1 MVKIDKSYLP
11 FIILGA
17 LAIVLFFYD
26 PPASICEVQM
36 KSYRLSMVGK
46 LYGRRV
52 EKNILP
58 AKISDSVSRCQRGKT
73 SGSCMDFF
81 DIVNEALTNLN
92 QFDEECR
99 PGLIDEK
106 PIFENAKKLFLIMNV
121 LAWGDRVPADNR
133 DNWLSQSNLYV
144 YCKNKNFLKS
154 VMEPE
159 AFEGLVAQSIRSFP
173 FEKLPFDFDENSE
186 EFINNKA
193 INKMP
198 MEEIIA
204 KSLLSVRCEGM

>member
-1 MVKIDKSYLP
+1 MIKINKSVLP

-17 LAIVLFFYD
+17 LALFLFFYD

-36 KSYRLSMVGK
+36 KSYRLSMIGK

-58 AKISDSVSRCQRGKT
+58 AKILDSLSRCQHGKT

-81 DIVNEALTNLN
+81 DIVNDALTNLN
-92 QFDEECR
+92 QFDDECR
-99 PGLIDEK
+99 SRLIEEK
-106 PIFENAKKLFLIMNV
+106 PIFENAKKFFLIMNL
-121 LAWGDRVPADNR
+121 LAWGDRVPTDNR
-133 DNWLSQSNLYV
+133 DNWLSQSNLHV

-159 AFEGLVAQSIRSFP
+159 AFDGLVVQSISSFP

-186 EFINNKA
+186 EFLNNKA
-193 INKMP
+193 VNKMP
-198 MEEIIA
+198 IEEITA
-204 KSLLSVRCEGM
+204 KSLLSVPCERM

>member
-11 FIILGA
+11 FIILGG

-81 DIVNEALTNLN
+81 DIVNDALTNLN

-99 PGLIDEK
+99 AGLIEEK
-106 PIFENAKKLFLIMNV
+106 PIFENSKKLFLIMNI

-159 AFEGLVAQSIRSFP
+159 AFDGLVAQSIRSFP

-198 MEEIIA
+198 MEEIMA
-204 KSLLSVRCEGM
+204 KSLLSVRCEAM